1 MLKRRY
7 TVLIADRSTGVV
19 RRVTISLRTAVGVAS
34 TALIMPILVGIGAKI
49 SAERELDVLRTSN
62 TALQLENGNFR
73 TATGEL
79 TTQIQSLETV
89 LEDLGGRS
97 ALDPAQAKAIEKL
110 PAVVKARAAGGTAA
124 ANGALSQVISTS
136 LIPGDD
142 TFGALRTLLQGLETR
157 LRSVT
162 QVLERQERLAAA
174 TPSIWPTTGWLSG
187 MFGGRRDP
195 FTGTSDFHQGLDIS
209 AEKGHPVHATADGAV
224 RSAAYTGD
232 YGNLVVLQHDF
243 GLSTRY
249 GHLSK
254 FNVKPGA
261 SVKRGDVIGFVG
273 STGRSTG
280 SHLHYEVWASDKLV
294 NPLQL
299 LTKQPPRNKNP

>member
-19 RRVTISLRTAVGVAS
+19 RRVTFSLRTAVGVAG
-34 TALIMPILVGIGAKI
+34 TALVMPMLIGLGAKI
-49 SAERELDVLRTSN
+49 SAKRELDMLRVSN
-62 TALQLENGNFR
+62 TALQVENGNFR
-73 TATGEL
+73 AATGEL

-89 LEDLGGRS
+89 IEDLGARS

-110 PAVVKARAAGGTAA
+110 PAVVRARAAGGTAT
-124 ANGALSQVISTS
+124 ANAALSSVISTS
-136 LIPGDD
+136 LIPGED
-142 TFGALRTLLQGLETR
+142 TFGALRALLQGLEHR
-157 LRSVT
+157 LRTVT
-162 QVLERQERLAAA
+162 EDVERQERLVAA

-187 MFGGRRDP
+187 VFGKRRDP
-195 FTGTSDFHQGLDIS
+195 FTGTPDFHHGLDIS
-209 AEKGHPVHATADGAV
+209 AEKGRPVYATADGV
-224 RSAAYTGD
+224 VESTSYQGD
-232 YGNLVVLQHDF
+232 YGNLIVVQHDF
-243 GLSTRY
+243 GLTTRY

-261 SVKRGDVIGFVG
+261 SVSRGDVIGFVG

-280 SHLHYEVWASDKLV
+280 SHLHYEVWANDKLV

>member
-19 RRVTISLRTAVGVAS
+19 RRVTISLRTAVGVTS
-34 TALIMPILVGIGAKI
+34 TALIMPMLIGLGAKI
-49 SAERELDVLRTSN
+49 SAKRELDMLRTSN
-62 TALQLENGNFR
+62 TALQVENGNFR
-73 TATGEL
+73 AATGEL

-89 LEDLGGRS
+89 IEDLGART

-110 PAVVKARAAGGTAA
+110 PAVIRARAAGGTAA
-124 ANGALSQVISTS
+124 ANALSSVISTS
-136 LIPGDD
+136 LIPAED
-142 TFGALRTLLQGLETR
+142 TFGALRALLQGIENR
-157 LRSVT
+157 LRTVT
-162 QVLERQERLAAA
+162 ENVERQERLMAA

-187 MFGGRRDP
+187 VFGKRRDP
-195 FTGTSDFHQGLDIS
+195 FDGTADFHHGLDIS
-209 AEKGHPVHATADGAV
+209 AEKGRPVYATADGV
-224 RSAAYTGD
+224 VESASYAGD
-232 YGNLVVLQHDF
+232 YGNLIVIQHDF
-243 GLSTRY
+243 GLTTRY

-254 FNVKPGA
+254 FDVKPGA